1 MDALLVKSPSTI
13 KPITMENAIRVKILS
28 ALNAIIQIPI
38 SVHLVNQVLIWY
50 LESVFKNAVLVT
62 APIAALIITKLVA
75 PASQAFML
83 TSPPVP
89 AKCVKELLNVFLA
102 SLQTPAF
109 ASLAKLDFI

>member
-13 KPITMENAIRVKILS
+13 LPTTMENAIRVKILS
-28 ALNAIIQIPI
+28 VLNAIIQIPI
-38 SVHLVNQVLIWY
+38 SVPLVNQVLIWY
-50 LESVFKNAVLVT
+50 LEYVFKNAVLVT
-62 APIAALIITKLVA
+62 APIAALIIIKLVA

-83 TSPPVP
+83 TSPPAP
-89 AKCVKELLNVFLA
+89 AKRVKELLNVFLA